1 MADEALKQIEDRQYT
16 AELYEEGYESV
27 GKYGIAF
34 CGKDCTVKFR
44 E

>member
-1 MADEALKQIEDRQYT
+1 MADEALKQIEDRQYA
-16 AELYEEGYESV
+16 AELYDEGYESV

-34 CGKDCTVKFR
+34 CGKDCVVRFR